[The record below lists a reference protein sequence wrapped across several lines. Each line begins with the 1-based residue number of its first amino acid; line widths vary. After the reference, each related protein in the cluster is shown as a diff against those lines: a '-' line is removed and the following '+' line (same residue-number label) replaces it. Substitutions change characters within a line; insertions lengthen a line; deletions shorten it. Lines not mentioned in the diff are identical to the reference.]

1 MRWCNPNS
9 SASTDEENPYWMSF
23 SDMMASLLV
32 IFMLAAAALMLQLVI
47 KTEDLEKKSQKVDK
61 QVDEVAR
68 AEKVRKQIIDEIV
81 DELKQK
87 QIVVEKSDNDTV
99 LHIPESSLRFASGSS
114 DIPESLQANVREIGN
129 VLYEAL
135 NRDIESQNKEKR
147 ARFTLLDTVFIEGHT
162 DNNFYK
168 NPMLRGNWGLSAMRA
183 ISVWQFW
190 ADDPNQV
197 SNGLSQMINHA
208 NEALFSVSGY
218 GDTRPRD
225 DAKHCEKNDDIC
237 HSKNRRIDIRITVKK
252 PSIKDL
258 EVIKGK

>member
-1 MRWCNPNS
+1 MRWRNPNS

-32 IFMLAAAALMLQLVI
+32 IFMLAAATLMLQLA
-47 KTEDLEKKSQKVDK
+47 TKSQKVDE

-81 DELKQK
+81 EEQK

-114 DIPESLQANVREIGN
+114 DIPETLQNNVREIGN

-135 NRDIESQNKEKR
+135 NRDIDSQNKAK

-168 NPMLRGNWGLSAMRA
+168 NPILRGNWGLSAMRA

-190 ADDPNQV
+190 AEDPNQA
-197 SNGLSQMINHA
+197 SNGLNAMKNHIG
-208 NEALFSVSGY
+208 EALFSVSGY
-218 GDTRPRD
+218 GDTRPRNE
-225 DAKHCEKNDDIC
+225 AKNCEKYDDIC

-252 PSIKDL
+252 PSIKEL
-258 EVIKGK
+258 EEIKGK

>member
-1 MRWCNPNS
+1 MRWRNPNS
-9 SASTDEENPYWMSF
+9 SASNDEENPYWMSF

-32 IFMLAAAALMLQLVI
+32 IFMLAAAALMLQLA
-47 KTEDLEKKSQKVDK
+47 TKSQKVDE

-81 DELKQK
+81 EELKQK

-114 DIPESLQANVREIGN
+114 DIPETLQNNVREIGN

-135 NRDIESQNKEKR
+135 NRDIDSQNQAK

-168 NPMLRGNWGLSAMRA
+168 NPILRGNWGLSAMRA

-190 ADDPNQV
+190 AEDPNQA
-197 SNGLSQMINHA
+197 SNGLNAMKNHIG
-208 NEALFSVSGY
+208 ESPFF
-218 GDTRPRD
+218 
-225 DAKHCEKNDDIC
+225 CEWLW
-237 HSKNRRIDIRITVKK
+237 RYT
-252 PSIKDL
+252 PT
-258 EVIKGK
+258 

>member
-1 MRWCNPNS
+1 MRWRNPNS
-9 SASTDEENPYWMSF
+9 SASNDEENPYWMSF

-32 IFMLAAAALMLQLVI
+32 IFMLAAAALMLQLA
-47 KTEDLEKKSQKVDK
+47 TKSQKVDE

-81 DELKQK
+81 EELKQK

-114 DIPESLQANVREIGN
+114 DIPETLQNNVREIGN

-135 NRDIESQNKEKR
+135 NRDIDSQNQEK

-168 NPMLRGNWGLSAMRA
+168 NPILRGNWGLSAMRA

-190 ADDPNQV
+190 AEDPNQA
-197 SNGLSQMINHA
+197 SNGLNAMKNHIG
-208 NEALFSVSGY
+208 EALFSVSGY
-218 GDTRPRD
+218 GDTRPRNE
-225 DAKHCEKNDDIC
+225 AKNCEKYDDIC

-252 PSIKDL
+252 PSIKEL
-258 EVIKGK
+258 EEIKGK

>member
-1 MRWCNPNS
+1 MRWRNPNS
-9 SASTDEENPYWMSF
+9 SASNDEENPYWMSF

-32 IFMLAAAALMLQLVI
+32 IFMLAAAALMLQLA
-47 KTEDLEKKSQKVDK
+47 TKSQKVDE

-68 AEKVRKQIIDEIV
+68 AEK
-81 DELKQK
+81 LKQK

-114 DIPESLQANVREIGN
+114 DIPETLQNNVREIGN

-135 NRDIESQNKEKR
+135 NRDIDSQNQAK

-168 NPMLRGNWGLSAMRA
+168 NPILRGNWGLSAMRA

-190 ADDPNQV
+190 AEDPNQA
-197 SNGLSQMINHA
+197 SNGLNAMKNHIG
-208 NEALFSVSGY
+208 EALFSVSGY
-218 GDTRPRD
+218 GDTRPRNE
-225 DAKHCEKNDDIC
+225 AKNCEKYDDIC

-252 PSIKDL
+252 PSIKEL
-258 EVIKGK
+258 EEIKGK